1 MLVDS
6 GASENHVDPSFTPGV
21 RAHMRDNEDLRIPL
35 PIIATGQ
42 HVLHGVT
49 TGFLFGKV
57 ADDGGHDRQVSF
69 RVVLVPGLGTNLVSV
84 TSFPSPLRC

>member
-1 MLVDS
+1 
-6 GASENHVDPSFTPGV
+6 
-21 RAHMRDNEDLRIPL
+21 MRDIEDLRIPL

-42 HVLHGVT
+42 HVLHDVT
-49 TGFLFGKV
+49 TGVLFGTV
-57 ADDGGHDRQVSF
+57 ADDSGHDKQVSF